1 MRQRD
6 HRWRATLIRGIAVAG
21 LGAMTMLVSPWALAG
36 EASWDEIVKAANAE
50 GEVDVHGGPGQMFHH
65 ILVDAFHAAYPQ
77 IKVNFNGLSGRDA
90 IPKIVRERAAGIYSL
105 DVYNGGTSSILQ
117 SLKPIGAFE
126 PLRPAFILPEVLDD
140 KAWLGGLDGGWIDT
154 EKKYVFGF
162 EATVTPMLTVNWDV
176 VSHDQLKSY
185 DDLLKPEFAGKI
197 VWDDPRLPGQ
207 GVSVAQR
214 FLVNYGADWLKRL
227 FAQQKIAYIANPR
240 QLAEWVVSGKYPIG
254 IGLAPQE
261 LKIFQQQG
269 LGKNVSDFLEPLPH
283 PSLEYGY
290 GTISMLSH
298 APHPNA
304 AKVYINWLLS
314 KAGQTEWIKTGDN
327 SRRLD
332 VPVADPATEAKPGIA
347 YIGEQNEE
355 NLPTRHQAEQIAKQ
369 NIPAGP

>member
-1 MRQRD
+1 MHRRD
-6 HRWRATLIRGIAVAG
+6 CDGRSTLIRGIAVLAS
-21 LGAMTMLVSPWALAG
+21 LGAMIAAPLASAA
-36 EASWDEIVKAANAE
+36 EAQWDDVVKAANAE

-90 IPKIVRERAAGIYSL
+90 IPKIVRERAANIYSL

-117 SLKPIGAFE
+117 ALKPIGAFE
-126 PLRPAFILPEVLDD
+126 PLREAFILPEVTDD
-140 KAWLGGLDGGWIDT
+140 KAWLGGLDAGWVDK
-154 EKKYVFGF
+154 EKKYVMGF
-162 EATVTPMLTVNWDV
+162 EATVTPMLTVNWDLIA
-176 VSHDQLKSY
+176 HDQLKTY

-207 GVSVAQR
+207 GVSTAQR
-214 FLVNYGADWLKRL
+214 FLVNFGPDWLKRL
-227 FAQQKIAYIANPR
+227 FAGQKIAYIANPR

-254 IGLAPQE
+254 IGVAPQE

-269 LGKNVSDFLEPLPH
+269 LGKNVSAFLYPLQK
-283 PSLEYGY
+283 PSLEFGY

-304 AKVYINWLLS
+304 AKVYINWLMS
-314 KAGQTEWIKTGDN
+314 KAGQNEWIKTGEN

-332 VPVADPATEAKPGIA
+332 VPVADPDIAAQPGIA
-347 YIGEQNEE
+347 YEGEQQEE
-355 NLPTRHQAEQIAKQ
+355 NLPTRQQAEQIAKQ

>member
-1 MRQRD
+1 MRRCD
-6 HRWRATLIRGIAVAG
+6 HGQRATLIHGIAVLVG
-21 LGAMTMLVSPWALAG
+21 LATMISAPWAVAG
-36 EASWDEIVKAANAE
+36 EVSWDDIVKAANAE
-50 GEVDVHGGPGQMFHH
+50 GEVDVHGGPGEMFRH
-65 ILVDAFHAAYPQ
+65 IMVDGFRQAYPQ

-90 IPKIVRERAAGIYSL
+90 IPKIVREREAGIYSL

-117 SLKPIGAFE
+117 SLKPIAAFE
-126 PLRPAFILPEVLDD
+126 PLRAAFILPEVLDD
-140 KAWLGGLDGGWIDT
+140 KAWLGGLDGAWIDN

-176 VSHDQLKSY
+176 VSHDQLKTY

-214 FLVNYGADWLKRL
+214 VLVNYGADWLKRL
-227 FAQQKIAYIANPR
+227 FAGQKITYIANPR

-261 LKIFQQQG
+261 LKIFQQHG
-269 LGKNVSDFLEPLPH
+269 LGKNVSDFLVPLPH

-290 GTISMLSH
+290 GTVSMLSH

-332 VPVADPATEAKPGIA
+332 VPVADPATEAKPGVT

-355 NLPTRHQAEQIAKQ
+355 NLPTRRQAEQIAKQ

>member
-1 MRQRD
+1 MRQGDR
-6 HRWRATLIRGIAVAG
+6 RCRTTLIRGMALVG
-21 LGAMTMLVSPWALAG
+21 LGAVIAVPVASAG
-36 EASWDEIVKAANAE
+36 EPSWENVVKAAIAE
-50 GEVDVHGGPGQMFHH
+50 GEVDVHGGPGEMFRH
-65 ILVDAFHAAYPQ
+65 ILVDGFRAAYPQ
-77 IKVNFNGLSGRDA
+77 IKVNFSGLSGRDA
-90 IPKIVRERAAGIYSL
+90 IPKIVRERAGGIYNL

-126 PLRPAFILPEVLDD
+126 PLRETFILPEVLDD
-140 KAWLGGLDGGWIDT
+140 KGWLGGLDGAWIDN

-162 EATVTPMLTVNWDV
+162 EATVTPMLTVNWDF
-176 VSHDQLKSY
+176 VSHDQLKTY

-214 FLVNYGADWLKRL
+214 FLVNFGPAWLKRF
-227 FAQQKIAYIANPR
+227 FAQQKVTYIANPR
-240 QLAEWVVSGKYPIG
+240 QLAEWVVAGKYPIG

-261 LKIFQQQG
+261 LKIFKQHE
-269 LGKNVSDFLEPLPH
+269 LGKNVSDFLVPLPH

-290 GTISMLSH
+290 GTVSMLSQ

-304 AKVYINWLLS
+304 AKVYVNWLLS

-332 VPVADPATEAKPGIA
+332 VAVADPATAAKPGIA

-355 NLPTRHQAEQIAKQ
+355 NLGTRHEAEAIAKQ

>member
-1 MRQRD
+1 MRRRD
-6 HRWRATLIRGIAVAG
+6 GGRRATLIRGIAALVG
-21 LGAMTMLVSPWALAG
+21 LGAMLAAAPLALAG
-36 EASWDEIVKAANAE
+36 EASWDDVVKAANAE
-50 GEVDVHGGPGQMFHH
+50 GEVDVHGGPGEMFRH
-65 ILVDAFHAAYPQ
+65 ILVDGFRAAYPK

-90 IPKIVRERAAGIYSL
+90 IPKIVRERQAGIYSL

-126 PLRPAFILPEVLDD
+126 PLRDAFLLPEVLDD
-140 KAWLGGLDGGWIDT
+140 KAWLGGLDAGWIDK
-154 EKKYVFGF
+154 EKKYVMGF
-162 EATVTPMLTVNWDV
+162 EATVTPMLSVNWDFI
-176 VSHDQLKSY
+176 SHDKLKTY
-185 DDLLKPEFAGKI
+185 DDLFRPEFAGKI

-207 GVSVAQR
+207 GISVAQR

-227 FAQQKIAYIANPR
+227 FAQQKIAYITNPR
-240 QLAEWVVSGKYPIG
+240 QLAEWVVAGKYPIG

-261 LKIFQQQG
+261 LKIFQLHG
-269 LGKNVSDFLEPLPH
+269 LGKNVSDFLVPLPH

-290 GTISMLSH
+290 GTLSMLSH

-332 VPVADPATEAKPGIA
+332 VPVADSATAAKPGTV

-355 NLPTRHQAEQIAKQ
+355 NLPTRQQAAQIAKQ